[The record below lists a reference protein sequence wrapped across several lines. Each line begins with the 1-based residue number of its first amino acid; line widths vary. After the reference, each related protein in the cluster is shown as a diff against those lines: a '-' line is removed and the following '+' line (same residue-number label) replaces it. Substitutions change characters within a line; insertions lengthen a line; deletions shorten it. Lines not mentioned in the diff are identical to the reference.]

1 MKGLKGV
8 IQEGDMTDNAK
19 PIGEDGEFIS
29 VAEMAV
35 DILLFGIRAGS
46 SL

>member
-1 MKGLKGV
+1 MCGLKII
-8 IQEGDMTDNAK
+8 IQEGDIADNAE
-19 PIGEDGEFIS
+19 PISEEGEFIG

-46 SL
+46 GL

>member
-8 IQEGDMTDNAK
+8 IQEGDMTDNVK
-19 PIGEDGEFIS
+19 PIGEDSEFIS
-29 VAEMAV
+29 IAKMAV
-35 DILLFGIRAGS
+35 DILLFGICAGS